1 MNTLTLEKEEVKKVA
16 NSAEKKETLKVENP
30 KQDKKTTFEDKKKE
44 LEKILNPMTAE
55 QRIKNADNFRKLA
68 QRHQFLREKQDDL
81 ASYLVGR
88 DGLKEKVII
97 QCDGCRDFE
106 ISNSHI
112 IEEILN
118 ICNDKL
124 ENLIKT
130 SESEI
135 LTFNI

>member
-1 MNTLTLEKEEVKKVA
+1 MNTLTLEKEGVKKVA
-16 NSAEKKETLKVENP
+16 NSKKAEQSPKIENP
-30 KQDKKTTFEDKKKE
+30 KQEEKPTFEERKKE
-44 LEKILNPMTAE
+44 LDKILNPTSAE

-68 QRHQFLREKQDDL
+68 QRHQFLKEKQDDL

-97 QCDGCRDFE
+97 QCDGCKDFE
-106 ISNSHI
+106 ISNSLI

-118 ICNDKL
+118 ICNEKL

-130 SESEI
+130 SESEV